1 MLTGRC
7 SLITG
12 SVAGLG
18 FAIAQSLARS
28 GANVVLNAL
37 CPAGDGH
44 AAAERLAAATGAAVA
59 FDGADLRHVDQIERM
74 MADAAA
80 RFGRVDIVV
89 NNAVVRN
96 FSPIEAMTAD
106 QWNSSLAVNLSAA
119 FHLSRLALPAMRAN
133 AWGRIVNVS
142 SVYGS
147 RATPERIDYITTKT
161 ALLGLTRAIAIETAE
176 TGITCNAVC
185 PGTILTDAISS
196 RIQTMAAEK
205 GLPVEK
211 VMESYIGSRH
221 PTRRF
226 VDAEHVGALV
236 SFLCS
241 PAGRDI
247 TGAALP
253 IDGGWQA
260 G

>member
-1 MLTGRC
+1 MLTSRC

-18 FAIAQSLARS
+18 FAVAQNLARNGS
-28 GANVVLNAL
+28 NVILNAL
-37 CPAGDGH
+37 CPAEEGH
-44 AAAERLAAATGAAVA
+44 AAAERLAAATGAGVV
-59 FDGADLRHVDQIERM
+59 FDSADLRDVSQIERM

-80 RFGRVDIVV
+80 RFGRVDILV

-96 FSPIEAMTAD
+96 FSRIEAMTAD
-106 QWNSSLAVNLSAA
+106 QWNTSLAVNLSAT

-133 AWGRIVNVS
+133 GWGRIINIS
-142 SVYGS
+142 SIYGL
-147 RATPERIDYITTKT
+147 RATTERIDYITTKT
-161 ALLGLTRAIAIETAE
+161 ALLGLTRAIAVETADA
-176 TGITCNAVC
+176 GITCNALC
-185 PGTILTDAISS
+185 PGTILTEAISS
-196 RIQTMAAEK
+196 RIHAIAADK
-205 GLPVEK
+205 GMPVTE
-211 VMESYIGSRH
+211 VMENFSSRH
-221 PTRRF
+221 PTGRF
-226 VDAEHVGALV
+226 VDLDHVGALV

-247 TGAALP
+247 TGATLP